1 MSVFEFQD
9 YKKYL
14 EKRMP
19 THGTSRGIRAR
30 LAQRLGCQSAHISQV
45 LKGYGH
51 FSLEHTAIISEF
63 LEHDEQESEF
73 LLLLVQSARAGNR
86 PLATIYERS
95 MKNLLS
101 RRQRVQLDETKQITS
116 DPYKLAIYYST
127 WTISA
132 IHVILMAAPSTREEL
147 AARLGISRTA
157 IVRSVQHLINLNLV
171 QDVKGGKLKC
181 TPARWHLPPTSEWI
195 AHHHINWR
203 LNVIRHLEQE
213 DGRENFHYSGPIA
226 TSSRGVRAI
235 RKIITDGIQ
244 NMEPII
250 AEPGEEEAFA
260 VCIDF
265 FRI

>member
-1 MSVFEFQD
+1 MNVFEFQD

-14 EKRMP
+14 ENRMP
-19 THGTSRGIRAR
+19 TQGKSRGIRAR
-30 LAQRLGCQSAHISQV
+30 LARRLSCQSAHISQV

-51 FSLEHTAIISEF
+51 FSLEHSAIVSEF

-73 LLLLVQSARAGNR
+73 FLLLVQLARAGNR

-95 MKNLLS
+95 MKHLLS
-101 RRQRVQLDETKQITS
+101 RRQRLQLDEAKQITS
-116 DPYKLAIYYST
+116 DPYKLAIYYSS

-132 IHVILMAAPSTREEL
+132 IHVILMGAPSTREEL
-147 AARLGISRTA
+147 AARLGIGRMA

-181 TPARWHLPPTSEWI
+181 TPDRWHLPPTSEWI

-203 LNVIRHLEQE
+203 MKVIRQLEQE
-213 DGRENFHYSGPIA
+213 DGRENFHYSGPMA
-226 TSSRGVRAI
+226 VSKKGARAI

-244 NMEPII
+244 NMEPVI

-260 VCIDF
+260 ICIDF